1 MAGGSTRT
9 VERGNNGHPG
19 RRKGIGLRVRI
30 TLPLLLPV
38 LGLLALSGLFLAE
51 KLATV
56 TAMQRVGTLTE
67 LITDTSALV
76 NELQRERGLS
86 GGFLASKGSE
96 LREELTAQR
105 LRTDAHLATF
115 EARFRR
121 LDAPGLS
128 TPGLNGAGLNAPGLN
143 APGLNAPGLNARN
156 FDGNTALADK
166 LSAARADL
174 AKVGDIR
181 QQISQLA
188 IGADGSFAY
197 FTAANAHLLDMIGE
211 AAAEVDAPVV
221 ARSVSL
227 YLSFLWAKELAG
239 QERAVGAAGFAAGRF
254 DAARLRHLILL
265 GEQQDLYFG
274 IIAAAATP
282 AQAAFMRQ
290 TVAGDAVDA
299 VIRMRRTAAE
309 GGLEGHLGGITG
321 ADWFKAATGRI
332 DLKAETASTGHAART
347 TLYATLAAVLVLLG
361 LITALG
367 TIMIRAIVRPLG
379 ALIGTMQLLAAGET
393 ELTITSTDR
402 RDEIGHMAQAMA
414 VFRDQAVENRR
425 LLAAQ
430 EAGRTR
436 AEAEKRAA
444 MHGMADTIES
454 ETSKALALVGE
465 RTAVMAATADSMSAS
480 AVRTGVSAQSA
491 ASAASQALSNA
502 QTVASAA
509 EQLSASIREIS
520 AQVSQSTTVVGRA
533 VTAGDLT
540 RAKIQQLDSKVAQIG
555 TVADMIREIAA
566 RTNLLALNA
575 TIEAARAGDA
585 GKGFA
590 VVASEVKS
598 LAMQTARSTEEITR
612 HLTEVNAATV
622 ASVDA
627 VARIGETITEI
638 HAIAS
643 SIAAAVEQQGAATAE
658 IARNVAQTARAAE
671 AMTTRI
677 TEVSMAAEQNGR
689 QAGQVLDGAAELAA
703 AVGELKCTVVRV
715 VHTSSTEV
723 DRRHND
729 RRQVNLV
736 GRLTVPGQ
744 PVHAGHVIDLS
755 ETGAR
760 IQGTPKLPAGT
771 RGTLDLQG
779 VGFALPFVVGNVD
792 NDGLGLSLVLDPAT
806 AAQLKTALE
815 RVETRQAA

>member
-38 LGLLALSGLFLAE
+38 LGLLALSSLFLAE

-76 NELQRERGLS
+76 HELQRERGLS

-96 LREELTAQR
+96 LRQELTAQR

-121 LDAPGLS
+121 LDAQGLS
-128 TPGLNGAGLNAPGLN
+128 TPGLNGPGLN

-321 ADWFKAATGRI
+321 ADWFKAATVRI
-332 DLKAETASTGHAART
+332 DLLKQVEDGMASDLKAETASTGHAART

-367 TIMIRAIVRPLG
+367 IIMIRAIVRPLG

-402 RDEIGHMAQAMA
+402 RDEIGHMAQAVA
-414 VFRDQAVENRR
+414 VFRDQAVENQR

-430 EAGRTR
+430 EADRSR

-509 EQLSASIREIS
+509 EQLAASIREIS

-612 HLTEVNAATV
+612 HLIEVNAATV

-658 IARNVAQTARAAE
+658 IARNVAQTAHAAE
-671 AMTTRI
+671 EMTTLI
-677 TEVSMAAEQNGR
+677 TEVSMEAEQNGR
-689 QAGQVLDGAAELAA
+689 QASQVHDGAAELAA
-703 AVGELKCTVVRV
+703 AVGELKRTVVRV
-715 VHTSSTEV
+715 VRTSTTEV

-729 RRQVNLV
+729 RRPVNLV

-744 PVHAGHVIDLS
+744 PVHAGRVIDLS

-760 IQGTPKLPAGT
+760 IQGTPKLPAGNSRHARPAGRWLRVAL
-771 RGTLDLQG
+771 RG
-779 VGFALPFVVGNVD
+779 
-792 NDGLGLSLVLDPAT
+792 
-806 AAQLKTALE
+806 
-815 RVETRQAA
+815 RQRR